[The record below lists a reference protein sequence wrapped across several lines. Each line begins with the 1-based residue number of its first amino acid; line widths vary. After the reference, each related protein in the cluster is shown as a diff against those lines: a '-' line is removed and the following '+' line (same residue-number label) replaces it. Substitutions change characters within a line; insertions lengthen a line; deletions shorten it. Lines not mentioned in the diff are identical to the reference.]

1 MEIEQLKVLVKSQE
15 YQINELIN
23 NKDQDPEMQKL
34 KELLQAKTREIEA
47 LKAGENN
54 EVKHGKFDKIVRLLE
69 KNRAALSY
77 TALQV
82 QEKVI

>member
-34 KELLQAKTREIEA
+34 KELLQAKTKRNR
-47 LKAGENN
+47 G
-54 EVKHGKFDKIVRLLE
+54 VKSRRK
-69 KNRAALSY
+69 
-77 TALQV
+77 
-82 QEKVI
+82 